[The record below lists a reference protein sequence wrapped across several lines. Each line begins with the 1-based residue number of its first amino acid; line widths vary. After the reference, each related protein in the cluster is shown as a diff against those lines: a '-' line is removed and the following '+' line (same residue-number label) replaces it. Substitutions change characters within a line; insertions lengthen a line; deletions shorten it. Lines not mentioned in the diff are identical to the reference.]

1 MKVVVMCVHYFNYI
15 SMGDQQQKLF
25 RGRDRGGGALEKK
38 QLCRENTINGGI
50 GCPFDDKG
58 TRVDKTHCLL
68 DDQR

>member
-1 MKVVVMCVHYFNYI
+1 MFTTSTTFQWEINNKNFFEAEIEEVAR
-15 SMGDQQQKLF
+15 L
-25 RGRDRGGGALEKK
+25 RKK

-50 GCPFDDKG
+50 GCPFDDQG